1 MPTIHPTQRL
11 RLLGETVRAVREA
24 RGLTQHELA
33 EEVGITDSYLS
44 KIERDRQ
51 QASPAVIVA
60 MARALALPVSA
71 ITVNLD
77 KLADE
82 MALVDAAADD

>member
-1 MPTIHPTQRL
+1 MPPLNTSQRL
-11 RLLGETVRAVREA
+11 RLLGETVRAIREA
-24 RGLTQHELA
+24 RGISQAELA
-33 EEVGITDSYLS
+33 DEVGISHGYMS
-44 KIERDRQ
+44 KIELDRQ

-77 KLADE
+77 KLAEE
-82 MALVDAAADD
+82 MAAVDAAS